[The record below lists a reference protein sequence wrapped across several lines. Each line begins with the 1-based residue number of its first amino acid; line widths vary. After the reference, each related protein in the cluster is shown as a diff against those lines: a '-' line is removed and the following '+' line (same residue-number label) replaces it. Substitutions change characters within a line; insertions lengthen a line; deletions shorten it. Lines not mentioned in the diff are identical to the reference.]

1 MKPYMPVVAQIIN
14 KSKPK
19 SILDVGAGNGWLLSQ
34 IDYSVEKI
42 DAIDWIASERPGYGK
57 SFIADLNNG
66 IPAEIGVYDCI
77 VCCEVIA
84 LLTNPGLLFSGIN
97 RHLAADGLFI
107 ISTPNTWFPQSR
119 FQFFLRNFH
128 SSFPNLAGKLTWG
141 KHMHLIPWSFAQLY
155 NFMGLHGF
163 ENIVLHD
170 LPEKKPKHFHEW
182 ILGLPS
188 LVYFA
193 IRKLSA
199 KEDKVRDFWRYAGSL
214 QSLMGRRLVVSA
226 VKTGD
231 MK

>member
-1 MKPYMPVVAQIIN
+1 
-14 KSKPK
+14 
-19 SILDVGAGNGWLLSQ
+19 
-34 IDYSVEKI
+34 
-42 DAIDWIASERPGYGK
+42 
-57 SFIADLNNG
+57 
-66 IPAEIGVYDCI
+66 
-77 VCCEVIA
+77 
-84 LLTNPGLLFSGIN
+84 
-97 RHLAADGLFI
+97 
-107 ISTPNTWFPQSR
+107 
-119 FQFFLRNFH
+119 
-128 SSFPNLAGKLTWG
+128 
-141 KHMHLIPWSFAQLY
+141 WSFAQLY